1 MNIVLMAGGG
11 GTRLWPLSRQALPKQ
26 FLSFDGQSTL
36 LEQAYTRACQLVAPD
51 HIFVATSRAY
61 QARTEELLPMVS
73 RDHIYY
79 EPEKRD
85 TTAAFATVALRLEAL
100 GQGNVPT
107 IFMWCDH
114 VFSREEA
121 FIADLRRVEATVAA
135 NSEALVILAHTPL
148 FPATTFGYCEV
159 GETVGSEAN
168 VYQVKRFTEKPDLA
182 TAEKFILNKNYFWNL
197 GYFSLRPTYLLE
209 QLRLHAPELR
219 DVLTAYAAALA
230 HGDSTAA
237 DAAYGEFPKLALEYT
252 FVEKT
257 KNIIAIT
264 GDYGWSDVGNW
275 STVSQVFGVN
285 GDHMP
290 QGHHVH
296 VDSQNN
302 YIYNTT
308 DKVVSLLGV
317 KNIVAVVTDDA
328 ILITDKDSAAGV
340 KDVVQRLEA
349 DGKTEYL

>member
-1 MNIVLMAGGG
+1 MAGGG
-11 GTRLWPLSRQALPKQ
+11 GTRLWPLSRQKLPKQ
-26 FLSFDGQSTL
+26 FLAFAGNKTL
-36 LEQAYTRACQLVAPD
+36 LEMAYERARALTDID
-51 HIFVATSRAY
+51 HIFVATSAAY
-61 QARTEELLPMVS
+61 QEKTQALLPQVS
-73 RDHIYY
+73 PSHLFF
-79 EPEKRD
+79 EPERRD

-100 GQGNVPT
+100 GQGDVPT

-114 VFSREEA
+114 VFSREEV
-121 FIADLRRVEATVAA
+121 FIADLRRVEALVAA
-135 NSEALVILAHTPL
+135 NPEALVILAHTPL

-159 GETVGSEAN
+159 GERVGSQDN
-168 VYQVKRFTEKPDLA
+168 VYQVQRFTEKPDLA
-182 TAEKFILNKNYFWNL
+182 TAEQFILNKKYFWNL

-209 QLRLHAPELR
+209 QLRVHAPELG

-230 HGDSTAA
+230 QGDSKAA
-237 DAAYGEFPKLALEYT
+237 DAAYAKFPKLALEYT
-252 FVEKT
+252 FVEKA

-275 STVSQVFGVN
+275 STVSEVFGVN

-296 VDSQNN
+296 VDSQDN

-317 KNIVAVVTDDA
+317 KNIVAVITDDA

-349 DGKTEYL
+349 EGKTEVL